1 MHHGEFLLKSFS
13 KCLLLAFF
21 AGVAKFRGRS
31 AANGGRGFSAACSK
45 KQRVA
50 SVGQPGNWRSA
61 STGQFDVMFF
71 FISNPHFTNVF

>member
-1 MHHGEFLLKSFS
+1 MFDPCFFFFL
-13 KCLLLAFF
+13 
-21 AGVAKFRGRS
+21 AGVAKFRGCS

-45 KQRVA
+45 KQHVA

-61 STGQFDVMFF
+61 STGEFNVMFF